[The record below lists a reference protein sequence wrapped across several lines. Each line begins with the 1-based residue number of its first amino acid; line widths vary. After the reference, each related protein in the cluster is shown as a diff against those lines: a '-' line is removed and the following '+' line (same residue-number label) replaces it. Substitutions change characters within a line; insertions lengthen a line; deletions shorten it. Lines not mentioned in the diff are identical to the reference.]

1 VNNLSVVAPPARA
14 VSGLNGRETA
24 IFSSLRAAITEQ
36 RLLPGARLT
45 EEELAEIYDTSRM
58 RIRRVLLALA
68 QTGMIDLPPG
78 RGAQVARPSAAEARG
93 VFSARRLIEGR
104 LLEAPEAVPG
114 APALATLASLVRRE
128 DEAAHANERA
138 AMIQLSGA
146 FHVELARAYGNA
158 VIADIV
164 AGLVTRSSLIIAL
177 FQTKPTSCC
186 LPGDHGKLLETLAA
200 GNFKAAGAEM
210 RAHLEA
216 IEAALNLEPA
226 PLVPVDLRAILV
238 GARPLV

>member
-1 VNNLSVVAPPARA
+1 VNNLLRVAPPRLA
-14 VSGLNGRETA
+14 VSGLNGLETE
-24 IFSSLRAAITEQ
+24 IFSAIHAAIIEQ

-68 QTGMIDLPPG
+68 HTGMIDLPPG
-78 RGAQVARPSAAEARG
+78 RGAHVARPSAAEARS

-104 LLEAPEAVPG
+104 LLEQPEAAPG
-114 APALATLASLVRRE
+114 VATLEALDALVRQE
-128 DEAAHANERA
+128 DNAAHANDRA

-146 FHVELARAYGNA
+146 FHVELARAYGNP
-158 VIADIV
+158 VIAEIV

-177 FQTKPTSCC
+177 FQTRPTSCC
-186 LPGDHGKLLETLAA
+186 LPGDHGKLLETLIAGHLTAA
-200 GNFKAAGAEM
+200 GEDM

-216 IEAALNLEPA
+216 IESALNLEPLPII
-226 PLVPVDLRAILV
+226 PLDLRNILV
-238 GARPLV
+238 GAR